1 MFFFFQQVFR
11 ACLEAEKQREL
22 SLLALRRTVSCN
34 KKCLEVHKQKASQ
47 SICSESTLTHSMS
60 SIKVDVSVHDSGL
73 EMNDEMQG
81 LKDKNRELKLKN
93 AILQSELLAVEKT
106 NETEKARIEKREE
119 GLQVSRQKWE
129 MFEDHSSL
137 MALHAREVSESK
149 ELLICVLEMREKQLD
164 AMKKENTEMML
175 KMEEKHAKEMTHN
188 AIQMKELKEA
198 ASELEGEKAEFRKK
212 LQDRDLDSQAKDM
225 VSTVMCNSLHEN
237 FKEDLGEYVKKNKC
251 LEDQLAML
259 QIKIVDEDSKIA
271 ESISQLEELKD
282 KCKMHENKE
291 SLLTLQLGK
300 ANNALEILNSEL
312 ALKQREIEAMEM
324 KNTEMRKLADEN
336 EEKVLQ
342 ELLKNELLEQEIARS
357 RTTHVQLEEKL
368 KEQEVL
374 LTSKQ
379 TTFNAILRGMATT
392 FEQEAA
398 KHQEQIQE
406 MQIKINEGED
416 CYISLLDKASL
427 LDLKLLRTKNELID
441 LKDKYYTKGQ
451 ELKREN
457 SQALAKVLSKQAESV
472 QTLNGLTSKLKSFM
486 EKCRKL
492 EEANEEFEANSGL
505 LQLEVDS
512 REEKI
517 KQLHEQLTIC
527 DERLHSKEIA
537 IEQLSIKRPKRHGLR
552 RLLCC

>member
-1 MFFFFQQVFR
+1 M
-11 ACLEAEKQREL
+11 
-22 SLLALRRTVSCN
+22 
-34 KKCLEVHKQKASQ
+34 
-47 SICSESTLTHSMS
+47 
-60 SIKVDVSVHDSGL
+60 SVHDSGL

-93 AILQSELLAVEKT
+93 AILQSELFAVEKT

-175 KMEEKHAKEMTHN
+175 KMEEKHPKEMTHN
-188 AIQMKELKEA
+188 AIQMKEVKEA
-198 ASELEGEKAEFRKK
+198 ATELEGEKAELRKK

-237 FKEDLGEYVKKNKC
+237 FKEDVGEYVKKNKC

-259 QIKIVDEDSKIA
+259 QIKIVDQDSKIA
-271 ESISQLEELKD
+271 ESVSLLEELKE

-300 ANNALEILNSEL
+300 ANIALEILDSEL

-406 MQIKINEGED
+406 MQIEINEGED
-416 CYISLLDKASL
+416 CYSSLVDKASL

-441 LKDKYYTKGQ
+441 LKEQYYTKGQ
-451 ELKREN
+451 KLKLEN
-457 SQALAKVLSKQAESV
+457 SQALAKVLSEQAESV
-472 QTLNGLTSKLKSFM
+472 RTLNALTSKLKHFM
-486 EKCRKL
+486 EKCRKP
-492 EEANEEFEANSGL
+492 EEANEEFEANSEL

-512 REEKI
+512 RKEKL

-527 DERLHSKEIA
+527 DERFHSKEMA
-537 IEQLSIKRPKRHGLR
+537 IEQLSMKRPKRYGLR

>member
-1 MFFFFQQVFR
+1 MFFFFQQIFR

-22 SLLALRRTVSCN
+22 SLLALRRAVSRN

-47 SICSESTLTHSMS
+47 SICSESTITHSMS

-81 LKDKNRELKLKN
+81 LKDDNRELKLKN

-106 NETEKARIEKREE
+106 TETEKARIEKREE
-119 GLQVSRQKWE
+119 GLHGSRQKWE
-129 MFEDHSSL
+129 IFEDHSSL

-149 ELLICVLEMREKQLD
+149 ELLICALEMREKQLD

-198 ASELEGEKAEFRKK
+198 ATELEGENAELRKK
-212 LQDRDLDSQAKDM
+212 LQDKDLDSQAKDI
-225 VSTVMCNSLHEN
+225 VNAVICNSLHEN

-259 QIKIVDEDSKIA
+259 QIKILDQDSKIA
-271 ESISQLEELKD
+271 ESVSLLEELKE

-300 ANNALEILNSEL
+300 TNNALEILDSEL
-312 ALKQREIEAMEM
+312 ALKQTEIEAMEM
-324 KNTEMRKLADEN
+324 KNTEMRKFADEN

-342 ELLKNELLEQEIARS
+342 ELLKNEELVQEIARS

-406 MQIKINEGED
+406 MQIKIKKGED
-416 CYISLLDKASL
+416 CYSSLVDKASL

-441 LKDKYYTKGQ
+441 LKDQYYTKGQ
-451 ELKREN
+451 KLKLEN
-457 SQALAKVLSKQAESV
+457 SQALAKVLSEQAESV
-472 QTLNGLTSKLKSFM
+472 RTVNALTSKLKHFM
-486 EKCRKL
+486 EKCHKL
-492 EEANEEFEANSGL
+492 EEANEELEANSGL

-512 REEKI
+512 REDKI

-527 DERLHSKEIA
+527 DERLQSTEMA
-537 IEQLSIKRPKRHGLR
+537 IEQLSMKRPKRRGLR

>member
-1 MFFFFQQVFR
+1 
-11 ACLEAEKQREL
+11 
-22 SLLALRRTVSCN
+22 
-34 KKCLEVHKQKASQ
+34 
-47 SICSESTLTHSMS
+47 
-60 SIKVDVSVHDSGL
+60 
-73 EMNDEMQG
+73 MNDEMQG
-81 LKDKNRELKLKN
+81 LTDDNRKLKLKN
-93 AILQSELLAVEKT
+93 AILQSELLAVEKRT
-106 NETEKARIEKREE
+106 ETQKARIQKREE

-149 ELLICVLEMREKQLD
+149 ELLICALEMREKQLD

-175 KMEEKHAKEMTHN
+175 KMEEKLAKEMTHN

-198 ASELEGEKAEFRKK
+198 ATELEGENAELRKK
-212 LQDRDLDSQAKDM
+212 LQDRDLDNQAKDI
-225 VSTVMCNSLHEN
+225 VNAVICNSLHEN

-259 QIKIVDEDSKIA
+259 QIKLLDQDSKIA
-271 ESISQLEELKD
+271 ESVSLVDEVKEE
-282 KCKMHENKE
+282 CKMHENKE

-300 ANNALEILNSEL
+300 ANNALVILDSEL
-312 ALKQREIEAMEM
+312 ALKPTEIEAMEM
-324 KNTEMRKLADEN
+324 KNTEMKKLANES
-336 EEKVLQ
+336 EEKVLE

-357 RTTHVQLEEKL
+357 RTINVQLEEKL
-368 KEQEVL
+368 KEQEVV

-406 MQIKINEGED
+406 MQMKINEGED
-416 CYISLLDKASL
+416 CYSSLLDKASL
-427 LDLKLLRTKNELID
+427 LDRKLLKTKNKLID
-441 LKDKYYTKGQ
+441 LKDQYYTKGQ
-451 ELKREN
+451 KLKREN
-457 SQALAKVLSKQAESV
+457 SQALAKVLSEQAESV
-472 QTLNGLTSKLKSFM
+472 RTVNALTSKLKHFM

-492 EEANEEFEANSGL
+492 EEANEELEANSGL

-512 REEKI
+512 REDKI

-527 DERLHSKEIA
+527 EERLHSKEMA
-537 IEQLSIKRPKRHGLR
+537 IEQLSMKRPKRRGLR
-552 RLLCC
+552 WLLCC

>member
-1 MFFFFQQVFR
+1 MFFFFQQIFR

-22 SLLALRRTVSCN
+22 SLLALRRAVSWN

-47 SICSESTLTHSMS
+47 SICSESTLTCSMS
-60 SIKVDVSVHDSGL
+60 SSKVDVSVHDSGL
-73 EMNDEMQG
+73 EMNDEIKG
-81 LKDKNRELKLKN
+81 LKDENRELKLKN
-93 AILQSELLAVEKT
+93 AMLQSELLAVEKT
-106 NETEKARIEKREE
+106 TETQKVSIDKREE
-119 GLQVSRQKWE
+119 GLQVSRQKLE

-188 AIQMKELKEA
+188 ATQMKELKEA
-198 ASELEGEKAEFRKK
+198 ATELEGQNAQLRKK
-212 LQDRDLDSQAKDM
+212 LQDRDLDSQAKDI
-225 VSTVMCNSLHEN
+225 VSAVICNSLHEN
-237 FKEDLGEYVKKNKC
+237 CKDDLGEYVKKNKC
-251 LEDQLAML
+251 LENQLAML
-259 QIKIVDEDSKIA
+259 QIKIVDQDSKIA
-271 ESISQLEELKD
+271 ESVSLLEELKE

-300 ANNALEILNSEL
+300 ANNALEILDSEL

-324 KNTEMRKLADEN
+324 KNKEMRKLADEN
-336 EEKVLQ
+336 EEKALEEVRR
-342 ELLKNELLEQEIARS
+342 NELLEKEIARS
-357 RTTHVQLEEKL
+357 RTTRVQLEEKL
-368 KEQEVL
+368 NEQEVL

-379 TTFNAILRGMATT
+379 TTFNATLRGMATT

-398 KHQEQIQE
+398 KHQEEIQD
-406 MQIKINEGED
+406 MQAKINEGED
-416 CYISLLDKASL
+416 WNSSLVDKASL

-457 SQALAKVLSKQAESV
+457 SQALAKVLSEQAESV
-472 QTLNGLTSKLKSFM
+472 RTVNTLTSKLKHFM

-492 EEANEEFEANSGL
+492 EEANEELEANSGL

-527 DERLHSKEIA
+527 DERLHSKEMA
-537 IEQLSIKRPKRHGLR
+537 IEQLSMKRPKRHGLR

>member
-1 MFFFFQQVFR
+1 M
-11 ACLEAEKQREL
+11 
-22 SLLALRRTVSCN
+22 SWN

-47 SICSESTLTHSMS
+47 SICSESTLTCSMS
-60 SIKVDVSVHDSGL
+60 SSKVDVSVHDSGL
-73 EMNDEMQG
+73 EMNDEIKG
-81 LKDKNRELKLKN
+81 LKDENRELKLKN
-93 AILQSELLAVEKT
+93 AMLQSELLALEKT
-106 NETEKARIEKREE
+106 TETQKVSIDKREE
-119 GLQVSRQKWE
+119 GLQVSRQKLE

-164 AMKKENTEMML
+164 AMKRENTEMML

-198 ASELEGEKAEFRKK
+198 ATELEGQNAELKKK
-212 LQDRDLDSQAKDM
+212 LQDRDLDSQAKDI
-225 VSTVMCNSLHEN
+225 VSAVICNSLHEN
-237 FKEDLGEYVKKNKC
+237 CKDDLGEYVKKNKC
-251 LEDQLAML
+251 LENQLAML
-259 QIKIVDEDSKIA
+259 QIKIVDQDSKIA
-271 ESISQLEELKD
+271 ESVSLLKELKE

-300 ANNALEILNSEL
+300 ANNALEILDSEL
-312 ALKQREIEAMEM
+312 ALKRREIEAMEM
-324 KNTEMRKLADEN
+324 KNKEMRKLADEN
-336 EEKVLQ
+336 EEKALEEVLR
-342 ELLKNELLEQEIARS
+342 NELLEKEIARS

-368 KEQEVL
+368 NEQEVL

-398 KHQEQIQE
+398 KHQEEIQE

-416 CYISLLDKASL
+416 WNSSLVDKASL

-457 SQALAKVLSKQAESV
+457 SQALAKVLSEQAESFRTV
-472 QTLNGLTSKLKSFM
+472 NTLTSKLKHFM

-492 EEANEEFEANSGL
+492 EEAKEELEANSGL

-512 REEKI
+512 REDKI
-517 KQLHEQLTIC
+517 KELHEQLTIC
-527 DERLHSKEIA
+527 DERLHSKEMA
-537 IEQLSIKRPKRHGLR
+537 IEQLSMKRPKRRGLR

>member
-1 MFFFFQQVFR
+1 MFFFFQQIFR

-22 SLLALRRTVSCN
+22 SLLALRRAVSCN

-47 SICSESTLTHSMS
+47 SICSESTLTCSMS
-60 SIKVDVSVHDSGL
+60 SSKVDVSVHDSGL
-73 EMNDEMQG
+73 EMTDEMQG
-81 LKDKNRELKLKN
+81 LKNENRELKLKN

-106 NETEKARIEKREE
+106 TETEKARIEKREE

-129 MFEDHSSL
+129 IFEDHSSL

-164 AMKKENTEMML
+164 AMKKGNTEMML

-198 ASELEGEKAEFRKK
+198 ATELEGENAELRNK
-212 LQDRDLDSQAKDM
+212 LQDKDLDSQAKDI
-225 VSTVMCNSLHEN
+225 VNAVICNSLHKN

-259 QIKIVDEDSKIA
+259 QIKILDQDSKIA
-271 ESISQLEELKD
+271 ESVSLLEELME
-282 KCKMHENKE
+282 KCKMQENKE

-300 ANNALEILNSEL
+300 ANNALEILDSEL
-312 ALKQREIEAMEM
+312 ALKQTEIEAMVM

-336 EEKVLQ
+336 EEKVLE
-342 ELLKNELLEQEIARS
+342 ELLKNEPLEQEIARS
-357 RTTHVQLEEKL
+357 RTINVQLEEKL
-368 KEQEVL
+368 KEQEVV

-398 KHQEQIQE
+398 KHQEEIQE
-406 MQIKINEGED
+406 MQVKIKEGEAWNS
-416 CYISLLDKASL
+416 SLVDKASL
-427 LDLKLLRTKNELID
+427 LDLKLLKTKNELID
-441 LKDKYYTKGQ
+441 LKHQYYTKGQ
-451 ELKREN
+451 KLKREN
-457 SQALAKVLSKQAESV
+457 SQALAKVLSEQAESV
-472 QTLNGLTSKLKSFM
+472 RIVNAVTSKLKHFM
-486 EKCRKL
+486 EKSRKL
-492 EEANEEFEANSGL
+492 EEANEELEANSGL

-512 REEKI
+512 REDKI
-517 KQLHEQLTIC
+517 KQLYEQLTIC
-527 DERLHSKEIA
+527 EERLYSKEMA
-537 IEQLSIKRPKRHGLR
+537 IEQLSMERPKRRGLR
-552 RLLCC
+552 GLLCY